1 MSAEIIV
8 FSYSWPALL
17 AITAFFEKNS
27 FIVIKIYQD
36 EQKLL
41 EALHKNTSLPLI
53 IDASPHRKVL
63 LIAAVASTSR
73 LRAVFFTARKIHLN
87 DKVVAEFYF
96 EEKRCITHSK
106 LITLT
111 RAEIETA
118 MRVDR
123 SPVCLSPGI
132 MRPRMMN
139 LLYDRQTLYKEI
151 QDKIY
156 HRLYLLGATPNEI
169 NTLRLLIAGFSI
181 QKIAELKNLQIKTIY
196 AYKSQLA
203 QKIEHTMSSRE
214 LIRVLSVEDKNQDNE
229 CLNHLYKTR
238 CNNERALCE
247 TCPLYHFCYDSES
260 DKCNLPCHEG
270 CKTGPDENPP

>member
-27 FIVIKIYQD
+27 YIVIKIYQD

-41 EALHKNTSLPLI
+41 EVLHKNTSLPLI

-63 LIAAVASTSR
+63 LIAAIASTSR

-111 RAEIETA
+111 RAQIETA

-123 SPVCLSPGI
+123 SRVCL
-132 MRPRMMN
+132 
-139 LLYDRQTLYKEI
+139 
-151 QDKIY
+151 
-156 HRLYLLGATPNEI
+156 
-169 NTLRLLIAGFSI
+169 
-181 QKIAELKNLQIKTIY
+181 
-196 AYKSQLA
+196 
-203 QKIEHTMSSRE
+203 
-214 LIRVLSVEDKNQDNE
+214 
-229 CLNHLYKTR
+229 
-238 CNNERALCE
+238 
-247 TCPLYHFCYDSES
+247 
-260 DKCNLPCHEG
+260 
-270 CKTGPDENPP
+270 